1 MNEIHQYTRL
11 EEAAGMLI
19 KRPADAHKGTMGHAA
34 LIAGSYGMLG
44 AAILSAKACL
54 RSGVGKL
61 TCFVSPDSYPIVQ
74 GAIPEAVFQI
84 FTEKAP
90 LHAFDFSQFD
100 SIGIGPGIGRKEEH
114 AILLDVLFSLGIPM
128 VVDADALN
136 TIARHPHLIKSL
148 PENTILTPH
157 RAEFERMFGKMVDAR
172 KIAVELGVVIVEKGP
187 HSRIACPDGSAYLND
202 SGNAGMATAGSG
214 DVLTGVITGLLA
226 RGYDAVS
233 AARLG
238 VFLHG
243 SAGDLAAAENGE
255 ESMIAGDIIR
265 FLASAFLR
273 IESQS
278 K

>member
-1 MNEIHQYTRL
+1 MNEIDQYTRL
-11 EEAAGMLI
+11 EDAAGMLI
-19 KRPADAHKGTMGHAA
+19 ARPEYAHKGTMGHAA

-44 AAILSAKACL
+44 AAILAAKACL

-74 GAIPEAVFQI
+74 GCVPEAVFHI
-84 FTEKAP
+84 ITEKEP
-90 LHAFDFSQFD
+90 IQGYDFSRFD
-100 SIGIGPGIGRKEEH
+100 SVGVGPGIGQKEEH
-114 AILLDVLFSLGIPM
+114 AIMLDALCSHDIPM

-172 KIAVELGVVIVEKGP
+172 KVAVELGVVIVEKGP

-214 DVLTGVITGLLA
+214 DVLTGIITGLLA
-226 RGYDAVS
+226 RGYDAVN

-243 SAGDLAAAENGE
+243 SAGDLAVAATGK
-255 ESMIAGDIIR
+255 ESMIAGDLIC
-265 FLASAFLR
+265 FLARAFLR
-273 IESQS
+273 IESHS